1 MDTHSRRL
9 LAATA
14 AMALVA
20 LPAGGQARTAL
31 QPITVMEHGLR
42 ADRLDQEAE
51 EYERN
56 DMALWRKAASLRKE
70 AAALRA
76 ADDPKGSLSLYWAA
90 RDRYYTGDE
99 AGGRE
104 LMVESAE
111 RALAIG
117 DIVQAAT
124 AFTEA
129 AYIASGL
136 RDLPS
141 AREYVAKARLL
152 VHSPML
158 TEAQREQL
166 RANLPMESLSSGLLA
181 SIVKL

>member
-1 MDTHSRRL
+1 MYAHSRQL
-9 LAATA
+9 LCSATA
-14 AMALVA
+14 MMALVA
-20 LPAGGQARTAL
+20 LPASAQVQTAR
-31 QPITVMEHGLR
+31 QPITVTEHVLR

-56 DMALWRKAASLRKE
+56 DMALWRKAASLREE

-76 ADDPKGSLSLYWAA
+76 TDDPKGSLSLFWAA
-90 RDRYYTGDE
+90 RDHYYTGDE

-104 LMVESAE
+104 LMVRSAE
-111 RALAIG
+111 RALAMG

-124 AFTEA
+124 SFTEA
-129 AYIASGL
+129 AYIAAEL
-136 RDLPS
+136 RDLVS

-158 TEAQREQL
+158 TEVQREQL
-166 RANLPMESLSSGLLA
+166 RANLPRESLLA
-181 SIVKL
+181 GPVA

>member
-1 MDTHSRRL
+1 MYSHSRHL
-9 LAATA
+9 LFTATA
-14 AMALVA
+14 MMALVA
-20 LPAGGQARTAL
+20 RPAGAQAQTAL
-31 QPITVMEHGLR
+31 QPITVTEHALR

-51 EYERN
+51 VYERT
-56 DMALWRKAASLRKE
+56 DMALWGKAASLRQE
-70 AAALRA
+70 AASLRT

-99 AGGRE
+99 AGSRE
-104 LMVESAE
+104 LMVQSAE
-111 RALAIG
+111 RAFAIG

-124 AFTEA
+124 SFTEA
-129 AYIASGL
+129 AYIAAEL
-136 RDLPS
+136 RDFHS

-166 RANLPMESLSSGLLA
+166 RANLPMESLSSTRRIA
-181 SIVKL
+181 